1 MFLTLFVE
9 VPQPAISG
17 TVVRARHW
25 VPARKTNA
33 DLLVHIELGA
43 HASSHAVVRAK
54 NGPECHQQSTCQTAG
69 IAISHSY
76 AEKGQVPES
85 SIGLG
90 VRAWGFGRCMY
101 ACTRA
106 IWRKR
111 FGPDAHI
118 SLTWALQTW
127 SHVGIV
133 ISRNRVETNPEMR

>member
-1 MFLTLFVE
+1 MTLFVE

-101 ACTRA
+101 ACTRV